1 LELKGSILELEVHMS
16 ATLTRTR
23 GPALLAAALFLAFLA
38 AVSPAFSASR
48 SVIVVKTAKNAKLG
62 KTILVGLN
70 GHTLYHLSVERNG
83 KFICTDKTC
92 LSLWHPLVVR
102 KGVKPAGTSRLGTVK
117 RPDGRRQVTYRG
129 GPLYFF
135 VQDKKRG
142 DVKGEGFK
150 DVGTWHAA
158 SPQASSSSS
167 PPPSSGGSPTTP
179 YPYRG

>member
-1 LELKGSILELEVHMS
+1 MS
-16 ATLTRTR
+16 ATLARTR
-23 GPALLAAALFLAFLA
+23 GPALLATALLIAFLA
-38 AVSPAFSASR
+38 TVSTVHAANK
-48 SVIVVKTAKNAKLG
+48 SVVVVVKTAKSTKLD

-70 GHTLYHLSVERNG
+70 GHTLYHLSVEKNG

-102 KGVKPAGTSRLGTVK
+102 KGVKPAGVARLGTVK

-142 DVKGEGFK
+142 DVKGEGFR
-150 DVGTWHAA
+150 DVGVWHAA
-158 SPQASSSSS
+158 SPSKASPPSS
-167 PPPSSGGSPTTP
+167 PPPTTTTSP
-179 YPYRG
+179 YPYR

>member
-1 LELKGSILELEVHMS
+1 MS

-23 GPALLAAALFLAFLA
+23 GPALLALALLFAFLA
-38 AVSPAFSASR
+38 TVSTVHAASR
-48 SVIVVKTAKNAKLG
+48 SVVVVKTAKNTKLG

-70 GHTLYHLSVERNG
+70 GHTLYHLSVEKNG
-83 KFICTDKTC
+83 KFICTNKTC

-102 KGVKPAGTSRLGTVK
+102 KGVKPAGVTALSTVR
-117 RPDGRRQVTYRG
+117 RPDGRRQVTFRG

-142 DVKGEGFK
+142 DVNGEGFK

-158 SPQASSSSS
+158 SLKAGSSSA
-167 PPPSSGGSPTTP
+167 PPPTPTTTTP
-179 YPYRG
+179 YP